1 MFYATHA
8 RILTSARSSRP
19 YGRPSPLAER
29 SPTVV
34 ERSKLRLQ
42 PMASVPGLS
51 PVKFSAQDHLTSELL
66 RTL

>member
-29 SPTVV
+29 SPTAA
-34 ERSKLRLQ
+34 EYSKLYSTTHGFGIRLEPRYIFRAGSLDQ
-42 PMASVPGLS
+42 
-51 PVKFSAQDHLTSELL
+51 
-66 RTL
+66 